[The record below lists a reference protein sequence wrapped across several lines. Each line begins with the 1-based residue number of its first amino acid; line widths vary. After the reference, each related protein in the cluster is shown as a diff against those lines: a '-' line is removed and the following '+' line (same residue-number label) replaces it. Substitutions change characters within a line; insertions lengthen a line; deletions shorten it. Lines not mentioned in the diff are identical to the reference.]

1 MKKGRLIAGSIFG
14 ALSLV
19 CFAAATLIIFS
30 GLHDVEVSGDAA
42 AGLALIA
49 VFYLA
54 FIVYGGQLISGIIS
68 LILTGGCF
76 RSENKTVKTIA
87 IMPNRL
93 KTNSLIF
100 RVNKMYIPK
109 NTNRKPMNRYML
121 LFILR

>member
-14 ALSLV
+14 VLSLV

>member
-76 RSENKTVKTIA
+76 RSENKTVKTLATVAFFVVLAALIA
-87 IMPNRL
+87 SAAVIAYL
-93 KTNSLIF
+93 
-100 RVNKMYIPK
+100 Y
-109 NTNRKPMNRYML
+109 
-121 LFILR
+121 LRG

>member
-14 ALSLV
+14 VLSLV

-76 RSENKTVKTIA
+76 RSENKTVKTLATVAFFAVLAALIA
-87 IMPNRL
+87 SAAVIAYL
-93 KTNSLIF
+93 YLCG
-100 RVNKMYIPK
+100 
-109 NTNRKPMNRYML
+109 
-121 LFILR
+121 